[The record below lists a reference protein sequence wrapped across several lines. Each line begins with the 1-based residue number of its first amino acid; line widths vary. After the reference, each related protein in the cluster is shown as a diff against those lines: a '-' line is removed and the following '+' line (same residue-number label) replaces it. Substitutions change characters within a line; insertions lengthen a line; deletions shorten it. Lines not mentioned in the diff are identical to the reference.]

1 MRGARAGALS
11 CAALSLAT
19 FSLAVAGE
27 SGAQEKVG
35 GDALFR
41 QQCAVCHAAVKDEPH
56 RQGPTLWGVVGH
68 KAGSSADFSYS
79 PEFKKAMAGKVWSEA
94 LLDRWIADPQAV
106 ASGTTMGYQQAD
118 AEKRAAIIGYLKT
131 LK

>member
-1 MRGARAGALS
+1 MRGARPVALV
-11 CAALSLAT
+11 CAAAL
-19 FSLAVAGE
+19 LAVVGE
-27 SGAQEKVG
+27 GSAQEKLG

-41 QQCAVCHAAVKDEPH
+41 QQCAVCHAAVKDESH
-56 RQGPTLWGVVGH
+56 RLGPTLWGIVGR
-68 KAGSSADFSYS
+68 KAGSFADFSYS

-118 AEKRAAIIGYLKT
+118 PEKRAAIVGYLKT
-131 LK
+131 LN